1 MASLA
6 GRWKDLGIS
15 LGVHISDLDGI
26 ASANSHSPS
35 DCLREMLTKWLKQ
48 SYNVRTHPLCLIY
61 YTTLLSK
68 GLETPSLPRLR
79 GLESQLGEDW
89 WKP

>member
-6 GRWKDLGIS
+6 GRWEDLGIS
-15 LGVHISDLDGI
+15 LGIRPSDLDGI
-26 ASANSHSPS
+26 VSANPC